1 MDLAVD
7 GCPAHLLID
16 HTEEAALAKLDAQF
30 AAHFHSAD
38 FRTAEAE
45 GRKPVY
51 EGFREAVE

>member
-1 MDLAVD
+1 VS
-7 GCPAHLLID
+7 AHLLID